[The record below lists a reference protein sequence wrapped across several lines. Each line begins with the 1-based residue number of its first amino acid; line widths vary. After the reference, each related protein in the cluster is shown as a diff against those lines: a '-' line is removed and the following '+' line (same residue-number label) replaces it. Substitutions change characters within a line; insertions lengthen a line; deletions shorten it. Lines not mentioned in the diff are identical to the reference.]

1 MQAPKRV
8 NILGVGVSAIN
19 MSMALDFM
27 EWAIVKE
34 LQTYISVCPVS
45 TILACLDDPAV
56 RRAVNG
62 AGLVTPDGMPIV
74 WLARAAGHPHVSRV
88 YGPDLMLYFCV
99 RSVGPGYRHYFYG
112 GTEGVP
118 EQLATAL
125 ITRFPGLQVT
135 GGYSPPFRPLT
146 SEEDAEVVGRI
157 NAARPDVVWVGLG
170 SPKQDLW
177 MATHRE
183 RLEASVLV
191 GVGAAFDFYT
201 GRVRQAPHWMMR
213 ISLEWL
219 FRLFQE
225 PRRLWRRYLLGNPR
239 FVVNVILQRTGI
251 RHFPLESSSPIL
263 SRRETTNAPER

>member
-1 MQAPKRV
+1 MVQTLKRV

-19 MSMALDFM
+19 MRMALDWM
-27 EWAIVKE
+27 ETVIRRGEWHYVV
-34 LQTYISVCPVS
+34 VCPVS
-45 TILACLDDPAV
+45 TVLACLDDPAV

-74 WLARAAGHPHVSRV
+74 WLTRAAGHPHVNRV
-88 YGPDLMLYFCV
+88 YGPDLMLGFCA

-112 GTEGVP
+112 GAEGVP

-125 ITRFPGLQVT
+125 TARFPGLQMA

-146 SEEDAEVVGRI
+146 PEEDAQVVDRI

-183 RLEASVLV
+183 RLEAPLLV

-201 GRVRQAPHWMMR
+201 GRVRQAPRWMMR
-213 ISLEWL
+213 LGLEWL

-225 PRRLWRRYLLGNPR
+225 PWRLWRRYLLGNPR

-251 RHFPLESSSPIL
+251 RRFPLE
-263 SRRETTNAPER
+263 

>member
-1 MQAPKRV
+1 MNHPQV

-19 MSMALDFM
+19 MAMALDFM
-27 EWAIVKE
+27 EWAVAQR
-34 LQTYISVCPVS
+34 LRTYVSVCPVS
-45 TILACLDDPAV
+45 TVLACLDDPAT

-74 WLARAAGHPHVSRV
+74 WLTRAAGHPHVSRV
-88 YGPDLMLYFCV
+88 YGPDLMLGFCA
-99 RSVGPGYRHYFYG
+99 RSAGPGGRHYFYG
-112 GTEGVP
+112 GAEGAT
-118 EQLATAL
+118 EQLAAVLTA
-125 ITRFPGLQVT
+125 RFPGLQVA

-146 SEEDAEVVGRI
+146 PEEDAEVVDRI
-157 NAARPDVVWVGLG
+157 NAANPDVVWVGLG

-183 RLEASVLV
+183 RLDAPLLV

-201 GRVRQAPHWMMR
+201 GRVRQAPRWLMR
-213 ISLEWL
+213 IGLEWL

-239 FVVNVILQRTGI
+239 FVVNVILQWTGI
-251 RHFPLESSSPIL
+251 RRFPIESLSPFAFQ
-263 SRRETTNAPER
+263 REITNVPES

>member
-1 MQAPKRV
+1 MVQTLKRV

-27 EWAIVKE
+27 EWVIAQE
-34 LQTYISVCPVS
+34 LRTYISVCPVS
-45 TILACLDDPAV
+45 TVLACLDDPAV

-74 WLARAAGHPHVSRV
+74 WLTRAACHPHVSRV
-88 YGPDLMLYFCV
+88 YGPDLMLDFCA

-112 GTEGVP
+112 GAEGVP
-118 EQLATAL
+118 EQLAAAL
-125 ITRFPGLQVT
+125 TIRFPGLQVA
-135 GGYSPPFRPLT
+135 GGYSPPFRPLRP
-146 SEEDAEVVGRI
+146 EEDAEVADRI
-157 NAARPDVVWVGLG
+157 NAACPDVVWVGLG

-183 RLEASVLV
+183 RLEAPLLV

-201 GRVRQAPHWMMR
+201 GRVRQAPRWVMR
-213 ISLEWL
+213 IGLEWL
-219 FRLFQE
+219 FRLCQE

-239 FVVNVILQRTGI
+239 FVVNVMLQRTGI
-251 RHFPLESSSPIL
+251 RHFPLE
-263 SRRETTNAPER
+263 

>member
-1 MQAPKRV
+1 MIEPFRV

-27 EWAIVKE
+27 ERAIAQG
-34 LQTYISVCPVS
+34 LRTYVSVCPVS
-45 TILACLDDPAV
+45 TVLACLDDPAI

-74 WLARAAGHPHVSRV
+74 WLTRVAGHPHVSRV
-88 YGPDLMLYFCV
+88 YGPDLMLDFCA
-99 RSVGPGYRHYFYG
+99 RSVRLGYRHYFYG
-112 GTEGVP
+112 GVEGVP
-118 EQLATAL
+118 KQLAAVL

-135 GGYSPPFRPLT
+135 GGYSPPFQPLRP
-146 SEEDAEVVGRI
+146 EEDAEVVDRI
-157 NAARPDVVWVGLG
+157 NAACPDVVWVGLG

-183 RLEASVLV
+183 RLEAPLLV

-201 GRVRQAPHWMMR
+201 GRVRQAPRWMMR
-213 ISLEWL
+213 IGLEWL
-219 FRLFQE
+219 FRLCQE
-225 PRRLWRRYLLGNPR
+225 PRRLWHRYLLGNPR

-251 RHFPLESSSPIL
+251 RRFPLELSSPVV
-263 SRRETTNAPER
+263 SQREAINVLER